1 MFNFAPAFTKESIKL
16 WQKNFDE
23 VSRSRVEE
31 LPCDL
36 KEVIES
42 LSEVEQELGHLQRRL
57 CLMRHWLMV
66 GLGAKDGE
74 ENPHLKRKIPRNSPN
89 SLRI

>member
-1 MFNFAPAFTKESIKL
+1 MFNFAPAFTNESINL

-36 KEVIES
+36 KEVIAS
-42 LSEVEQELGHLQRRL
+42 LSEVEKELGHLQRRL

-66 GLGAKDGE
+66 GLVAKDGE
-74 ENPHLKRKIPRNSPN
+74 ENPPFEAPN
-89 SLRI
+89 TEK

>member
-16 WQKNFDE
+16 WQKNFNE

-31 LPCDL
+31 LPRDL
-36 KEVIES
+36 REVIES

-74 ENPHLKRKIPRNSPN
+74 ENPPFEAQNTEK
-89 SLRI
+89 

>member
-31 LPCDL
+31 LPRDL
-36 KEVIES
+36 REVIES

-57 CLMRHWLMV
+57 CFMRHWLMV
-66 GLGAKDGE
+66 GLGSKDGE
-74 ENPHLKRKIPRNSPN
+74 ENPPFEAQNTEK
-89 SLRI
+89 

>member
-1 MFNFAPAFTKESIKL
+1 MFNFAPAFTKESIIL

-36 KEVIES
+36 KEVIAS
-42 LSEVEQELGHLQRRL
+42 LSEVEKELGHLQRRL
-57 CLMRHWLMV
+57 CFMRHWLMV
-66 GLGAKDGE
+66 GLGAKNGE
-74 ENPHLKRKIPRNSPN
+74 ENPPLEAPN
-89 SLRI
+89 TEN

>member
-1 MFNFAPAFTKESIKL
+1 MNL

-36 KEVIES
+36 KEVIAS
-42 LSEVEQELGHLQRRL
+42 LSEVEKELGCLQRRL
-57 CLMRHWLMV
+57 CFMRHWLMV

-74 ENPHLKRKIPRNSPN
+74 ENPPFEAPN
-89 SLRI
+89 TEN

>member
-1 MFNFAPAFTKESIKL
+1 MFNFAPAFTKESINL

-31 LPCDL
+31 LPRDL
-36 KEVIES
+36 KEVIAS
-42 LSEVEQELGHLQRRL
+42 LSEVEKELGHLQRRL

-74 ENPHLKRKIPRNSPN
+74 ENPPFEAPN
-89 SLRI
+89 TEN

>member
-1 MFNFAPAFTKESIKL
+1 MFNFAPAFTNESVIYM
-16 WQKNFDE
+16 QKNFDE

-36 KEVIES
+36 KEVIAS
-42 LSEVEQELGHLQRRL
+42 LSEVEKELGNLQRRL

-66 GLGAKDGE
+66 GLGAKDEE
-74 ENPHLKRKIPRNSPN
+74 ENPPFEAPN
-89 SLRI
+89 TKN

>member
-16 WQKNFDE
+16 WQKNFNE

-31 LPCDL
+31 LPRDL
-36 KEVIES
+36 REVIES

-57 CLMRHWLMV
+57 CLMRHWIMV

-74 ENPHLKRKIPRNSPN
+74 ENPPFEAQNTEK
-89 SLRI
+89 

>member
-1 MFNFAPAFTKESIKL
+1 MFNFASAFTKESINL

-31 LPCDL
+31 LPRDL
-36 KEVIES
+36 REVIES

-57 CLMRHWLMV
+57 CLMRHWIMV

-74 ENPHLKRKIPRNSPN
+74 ENPPFEAQNTEK
-89 SLRI
+89 

>member
-1 MFNFAPAFTKESIKL
+1 MFNFAPAFTKESINL

-31 LPCDL
+31 LPRDL
-36 KEVIES
+36 REVIES

-66 GLGAKDGE
+66 GLGAKNGE
-74 ENPHLKRKIPRNSPN
+74 KNTPFEAQDTEN
-89 SLRI
+89 

>member
-1 MFNFAPAFTKESIKL
+1 MFNFAPAFTKESMNL
-16 WQKNFDE
+16 WQKKFDE

-36 KEVIES
+36 KEVIAS
-42 LSEVEQELGHLQRRL
+42 LSEVEKELGHLQRRL

-74 ENPHLKRKIPRNSPN
+74 ENPPFEAPN
-89 SLRI
+89 TEN

>member
-31 LPCDL
+31 LPRDL
-36 KEVIES
+36 REVIES

-74 ENPHLKRKIPRNSPN
+74 ENPPFEAQNTEK
-89 SLRI
+89 

>member
-16 WQKNFDE
+16 WQKNFNE

-31 LPCDL
+31 LPRDL
-36 KEVIES
+36 REVIES

-74 ENPHLKRKIPRNSPN
+74 ENPPFEAPN
-89 SLRI
+89 TED

>member
-16 WQKNFDE
+16 WQKNFNE

-31 LPCDL
+31 LPRDL
-36 KEVIES
+36 REVIES

-74 ENPHLKRKIPRNSPN
+74 ENPPFEAQNTEN
-89 SLRI
+89 

>member
-1 MFNFAPAFTKESIKL
+1 MFNFAPAFTNESIKL

-31 LPCDL
+31 LPRDL
-36 KEVIES
+36 REVIES

-66 GLGAKDGE
+66 GLGA
-74 ENPHLKRKIPRNSPN
+74 SPTFFCCFQ
-89 SLRI
+89 S

>member
-1 MFNFAPAFTKESIKL
+1 MFNFAPAFTNESMNL

-36 KEVIES
+36 KEVIAS
-42 LSEVEQELGHLQRRL
+42 LSEVEKELGHLQRRL

-66 GLGAKDGE
+66 GLGAKNGE
-74 ENPHLKRKIPRNSPN
+74 ENPPFEASNTEN
-89 SLRI
+89 

>member
-31 LPCDL
+31 LPRDL
-36 KEVIES
+36 REVIES

-74 ENPHLKRKIPRNSPN
+74 ENSPFEAPN
-89 SLRI
+89 TEK

>member
-31 LPCDL
+31 LPRDL
-36 KEVIES
+36 REVIES

-74 ENPHLKRKIPRNSPN
+74 ENSPFEAQN
-89 SLRI
+89 TEK

>member
-1 MFNFAPAFTKESIKL
+1 MFIFAPAFTNESMNL

-36 KEVIES
+36 KEVIAS
-42 LSEVEQELGHLQRRL
+42 LSEVEKELGHLQRRL

-66 GLGAKDGE
+66 GLGAKNGE
-74 ENPHLKRKIPRNSPN
+74 ENPPFEAPN
-89 SLRI
+89 TEN

>member
-1 MFNFAPAFTKESIKL
+1 MFNFAPAFTKESINS

-36 KEVIES
+36 KEVIAS
-42 LSEVEQELGHLQRRL
+42 LSEVEKELGNLQRRL

-74 ENPHLKRKIPRNSPN
+74 ENPPFEAPN
-89 SLRI
+89 TEK